1 MAAGQLWLF
10 DPPKPLVERFGKEF
24 FRSLPPRPGV
34 YLMCGASEGVLY
46 VGKAR
51 NLRKRLS
58 AYRVANP
65 ERMSRRMI
73 RLLHQTRRIEW
84 DECGDEAAASYREEL
99 LICVLA
105 PKFNA
110 VGKVWPARATKHQ
123 RPSSREVPK
132 FKHQHQR
139 EPTEMSALQVRK
151 LPVSVDNADLTGHL
165 APRLVMSVK
174 QATQV
179 TGKLP

>member
-10 DPPKPLVERFGKEF
+10 EPPKPLVERFGSEF
-24 FRSLPPRPGV
+24 FRALPERPGV

-51 NLRKRLS
+51 NLRKRLA

-84 DECGDEAAASYREEL
+84 DECRDEEAARYREEL

-105 PKFNA
+105 PKFNS
-110 VGKVWPARATKHQ
+110 VGKVWPRPKNTNHQ
-123 RPSSREVPK
+123 APSSREDPK
-132 FKHQHQR
+132 FKLR
-139 EPTEMSALQVRK
+139 GWRAPTRMAALE
-151 LPVSVDNADLTGHL
+151 L
-165 APRLVMSVK
+165 
-174 QATQV
+174 
-179 TGKLP
+179 

>member
-24 FRSLPPRPGV
+24 FHSVPECPGV
-34 YLMCGASEGVLY
+34 YLMCGVSEGVLY

-73 RLLHQTRRIEW
+73 RLLNQTKRIEW
-84 DECGDEAAASYREEL
+84 DECKSEQLARYREEL

-105 PKFNA
+105 PKFNRA
-110 VGKVWPARATKHQ
+110 GKVWPKPGGPFRV
-123 RPSSREVPK
+123 RPS
-132 FKHQHQR
+132 
-139 EPTEMSALQVRK
+139 L
-151 LPVSVDNADLTGHL
+151 
-165 APRLVMSVK
+165 
-174 QATQV
+174 
-179 TGKLP
+179 